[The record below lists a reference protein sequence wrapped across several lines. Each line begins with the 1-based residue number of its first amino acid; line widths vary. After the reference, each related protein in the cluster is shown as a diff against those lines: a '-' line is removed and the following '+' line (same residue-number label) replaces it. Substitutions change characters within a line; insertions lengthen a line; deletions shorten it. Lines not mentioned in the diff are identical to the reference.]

1 MLTAYYNWA
10 HKGGSKS
17 NLKIYGGTFKNCNTM
32 IQGHAVKVS
41 DVVNGPLVIDATPVF
56 IPSSDKLTVTVG
68 GTVGACAIVISGVV
82 IALFVIRYA
91 SN

>member
-1 MLTAYYNWA
+1 
-10 HKGGSKS
+10 
-17 NLKIYGGTFKNCNTM
+17 M
-32 IQGHAVKVS
+32 IQGHAVKAS
-41 DVVNGPLVIDATPVF
+41 DVAHGSFVLDATPVS

-82 IALFVIRYA
+82 FVLFFIRYA